1 MPMSAAMVEK
11 RRLELRAV
19 SLHLFQKRKPLSCR
33 DDVFSRLA
41 WLITMERAKSFVST
55 LFLFCVWQFTAAG
68 RRQLCL
74 RLLPLLGPPA
84 PTPHLV
90 ERSWSTYAS
99 CASRAWRCSVPGPPR
114 ASSTA
119 ACRFFRPPRP
129 FFFPGEKSKHG
140 ELPERL
146 FTSFLFFPPC
156 VLSLSLRRLVSSA
169 TAVVDKS
176 TRVNSVSRCPP
187 EAHKSQR
194 ERKRELLEALRLRSA
209 RRRLSKKN
217 RSSGGNR
224 FHDAPVLWRF
234 EARFGTFRTYPI
246 HRKGCRTKGQRQ
258 RVSQRRNSRAHH
270 QRLRRPR
277 STDLRSQKKTGP
289 PRLGVRCR
297 AGLRLVEAVV
307 TQEHGSQGRGREG
320 EGGFSRR
327 RALS

>member
-74 RLLPLLGPPA
+74 RLLPLLGPSA

-129 FFFPGEKSKHG
+129 FFFFRAKKVNTENCPSVSS
-140 ELPERL
+140 LL
-146 FTSFLFFPPC
+146 SSFFP
-156 VLSLSLRRLVSSA
+156 LAFSLSLFA
-169 TAVVDKS
+169 GWF
-176 TRVNSVSRCPP
+176 
-187 EAHKSQR
+187 
-194 ERKRELLEALRLRSA
+194 
-209 RRRLSKKN
+209 RRRPLLLT
-217 RSSGGNR
+217 R
-224 FHDAPVLWRF
+224 
-234 EARFGTFRTYPI
+234 AR
-246 HRKGCRTKGQRQ
+246 
-258 RVSQRRNSRAHH
+258 V
-270 QRLRRPR
+270 
-277 STDLRSQKKTGP
+277 
-289 PRLGVRCR
+289 
-297 AGLRLVEAVV
+297 
-307 TQEHGSQGRGREG
+307 
-320 EGGFSRR
+320 
-327 RALS
+327 